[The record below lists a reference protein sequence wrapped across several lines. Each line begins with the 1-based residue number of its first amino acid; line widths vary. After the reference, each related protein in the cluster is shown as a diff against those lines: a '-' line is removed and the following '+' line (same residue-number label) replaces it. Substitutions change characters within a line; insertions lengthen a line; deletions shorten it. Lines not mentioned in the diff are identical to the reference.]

1 MRKNMG
7 NNRCAPSD
15 ATQIHHSCAQKDV
28 PRKKKPKKKFK
39 TCVCLP
45 TSLSPSWDSNDTL
58 SCTYAAPKSA
68 HTFPGLLH
76 RRFTTLC
83 LHPPSFLTP
92 SVESSQRPPSSI
104 ASGSTQTLCRPSYL
118 IVFDLEAL
126 CHKLRR
132 SMHATRHFW
141 PVSVHGK
148 QTNPRQR
155 RGSVRQKKR
164 MRHHVHSTC

>member
-1 MRKNMG
+1 MCPKGR
-7 NNRCAPSD
+7 
-15 ATQIHHSCAQKDV
+15 
-28 PRKKKPKKKFK
+28 PKKKK
-39 TCVCLP
+39 IQKKNSKHACACLP
-45 TSLSPSWDSNDTL
+45 HSPPPGIQMTL
-58 SCTYAAPKSA
+58 SSTYAAPKSA

-76 RRFTTLC
+76 PRFTTLC

-126 CHKLRR
+126 CHKLHR